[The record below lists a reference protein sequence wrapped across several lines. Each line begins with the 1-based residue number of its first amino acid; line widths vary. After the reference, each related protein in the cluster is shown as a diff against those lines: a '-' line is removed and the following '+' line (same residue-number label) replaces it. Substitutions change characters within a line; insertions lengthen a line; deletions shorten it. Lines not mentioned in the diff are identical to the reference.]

1 MSDPSQPGHPIGP
14 EVDDSG
20 NPTTASPADT
30 TDTAGTDWTEPAAD
44 AGHASSR
51 TQENV
56 RDMLAQLQAMIDNV
70 AEQAGPVL
78 RDVAAKAAELAAVAG
93 ERAGPMAYRAAEK
106 TQVVGQRV
114 AQRSKELAAD
124 LRRPQ
129 HAPAGDTAAEAND
142 VTAQAADMVAE
153 GAPASG
159 TTNTGDAW
167 GEAGASGA
175 ETGGQED
182 R

>member
-14 EVDDSG
+14 EVDDSA

-30 TDTAGTDWTEPAAD
+30 TDTAGSAWSEPAAD
-44 AGHASSR
+44 AGHGSSR

-93 ERAGPMAYRAAEK
+93 ERAGPIAYRAAEK

-114 AQRSKELAAD
+114 AQRSKEFAAD
-124 LRRPQ
+124 LRRAT
-129 HAPAGDTAAEAND
+129 HAETGEPMM
-142 VTAQAADMVAE
+142 AADE
-153 GAPASG
+153 PAPASDAG
-159 TTNTGDAW
+159 PDATSTGSAW
-167 GEAGASGA
+167 GEAGASA
-175 ETGGQED
+175 ETPAREET
-182 R
+182 

>member
-1 MSDPSQPGHPIGP
+1 MSDPTTPGHPIGP
-14 EVDDSG
+14 EVDDSA

-51 TQENV
+51 TQDNV

-93 ERAGPMAYRAAEK
+93 ERAGPLAYRAAER
-106 TQVVGQRV
+106 TQVVGQKL
-114 AQRSKELAAD
+114 AQRSKEMATE
-124 LRRPQ
+124 LRRQQ
-129 HAPAGDTAAEAND
+129 HAGED
-142 VTAQAADMVAE
+142 QAA
-153 GAPASG
+153 PG
-159 TTNTGDAW
+159 TETTDTGDAW
-167 GEAGASGA
+167 GEAGVEGGEASA
-175 ETGGQED
+175 ED
-182 R
+182 RQLAEDR

>member
-14 EVDDSG
+14 EIDDTT
-20 NPTTASPADT
+20 NPTTASPTDT
-30 TDTAGTDWTEPAAD
+30 TETAGTDRTEPAAD

-51 TQENV
+51 TQDNV

-93 ERAGPMAYRAAEK
+93 DRAGPIAYRAAEK

-114 AQRSKELAAD
+114 AQRSKEIAAD
-124 LRRPQ
+124 LRRPPQ
-129 HAPAGDTAAEAND
+129 AGEPMMAAEAD
-142 VTAQAADMVAE
+142 DMAAQATDMVAE
-153 GAPASG
+153 GAPH
-159 TTNTGDAW
+159 TTNTGAAW
-167 GEAGASGA
+167 GEAGVGGA
-175 ETGGQED
+175 ETGGEED